1 MSERTL
7 RRTSLG
13 GLLALFTLLAIG
25 VAASGWTYYRKESA
39 RIQAARYEELRG
51 IAALKIMQIVNWRQ
65 QRLEDAGLAA
75 SRNGLRDPVLAW
87 LDHPAQ
93 DALRRD
99 VRGHMSLFRN
109 IRDYQNVILASP
121 EGGLLLSLDPR
132 TRGEETEITELARS
146 AIQNGKPL
154 LGDLFR
160 CRECGQIHLDAAA
173 PLLDDQGQA
182 RAVILLRTDPERGLY
197 PLLQSWP
204 AFGQTGE
211 TLLVRREGSG
221 ILFLNRLRHAEDPP
235 LTLRRPM
242 DTPDLPAAQ
251 AVLGRTGRFLGRDYR
266 NEAVISDLNAI
277 PDSPWFMVAKVDER
291 EILAELHYRNRVVL
305 AVTALG
311 IAMLGVLLGFL
322 FYLGQ
327 AKLYRDLFQAS
338 HLDEDRMS
346 TQDARWV
353 GWCIR
358 IAGASGTVTFLIGAL
373 SLLGWI
379 LDAPALKGILP
390 GFVAMKTNTALG
402 LMLAGMV
409 IVLRAWF
416 PRCWRIPIALATVL
430 ATLGAVTFAQY
441 LFHLDL
447 HIDQWL
453 FTEPASALGTL
464 APNRMAPATA
474 VAFLL
479 SGLALV
485 VSPFRRGAAL
495 SQWLALPV
503 GLIGMLPLLGYLY
516 GPIGASGLGHY
527 LQLALHTALAL
538 ILVCLGLL
546 MLNPTEGFARVLTAR
561 SMGGWLLRRLLP
573 IILVISVLIG
583 WLRAVGEQWG
593 WFEHAMAIALLVTA
607 FILFFVSSVWWVAR
621 SLDHMD
627 TVRSQAEARAH
638 EAAEEIRATLYGI
651 GDGVIAANHEGAVV
665 HMNPVAEQL
674 TGWKEPEAIG
684 RSLNEVFRIV
694 NEDTRET
701 VESPVERVLRDGRI
715 VGLANHT
722 ILIARDGTER
732 AIADSGA
739 PVRNAMQDIARV
751 VLVFRDQTEER
762 SLARLIKVR
771 MDLQI
776 FAAQHPLD
784 ELLTHTLD
792 EAGRLV
798 GSPIGFYHF
807 YEEETGNLTLQ
818 QWSTRTLKEF
828 CKAGGEGAH
837 YALDQAGVWVDC
849 IRQRKPVIHND
860 YLSLPHRRGLPDG
873 HAPVVREL
881 VVPVL
886 QGNRVVAILGVG
898 NKPTDYTDR
907 DVETIRFLAD
917 ETWSIIEH
925 KRYETAL
932 QASEAK
938 YRQLHENLRDAYA
951 RVDRDGYIVDHNHV
965 FEEMVGYSTDELRH
979 MTYRD
984 LTPPEWQAEED
995 RILREQVE
1003 VRGFSKLY
1011 EKAYQ
1016 RKDGTIFP
1024 VELRTIA
1031 FYDDQGRPAG
1041 MWALVRDISERKR
1054 VEGELRRTHAELQLI
1069 FKNMINAFVI
1079 WDSVFDEHGTYVS
1092 FRFGPFNDAYA
1103 RISGL
1108 DLETVRGK
1116 DVFEVWPDTERSWL
1130 EAYGA
1135 VATTGA
1141 PHTFDMYHAPTQG
1154 WYHCNAYRPTESP
1167 SHICVIFED
1176 ITERKLHEDRQRE
1189 AERMVRGTL
1198 DALSKHIA
1206 ILDEQGVILDVNQ
1219 AWRRFAEEN
1228 PPIRGPVNEGANYF
1242 EVCAATS
1249 GADAPSAAAFA
1260 EGIRDVM
1267 AGKRKEYTQ
1276 EYDCHSPGTQRWFLG
1291 RVTRFAGEGPLRVVV
1306 AHENIT
1312 ERKRAVE
1319 ALRSSEE
1326 KFRLLVESNPD
1337 AIFVQTAGRFVYVN
1351 EAALRLFMAT
1361 SPADLLNQPVLDRI
1375 PSDRRSW
1382 LLERISEVNVE
1393 RKQHPRHE
1401 EQFLRLDGIVFSGEV
1416 SAVPI
1421 HFEGQD
1427 GALVFLH
1434 DITSRKAAETQIR
1447 TQTELLNLT
1456 GEMAKVGGWEFD
1468 TRTFQS
1474 SWTDE
1479 VARIY
1484 DLDPA
1489 NRIDA
1494 GEGLSFYNETSRPI
1508 LAKALQEA
1516 VEQGRS
1522 YDLELELISAKGVRK
1537 NIRTIGHPLRNTEGH
1552 ISQVRGILMDIT
1564 EKKAAEDEIRRAQA
1578 ETQRLLEIADRSRGA
1593 LLSLVE
1599 DLRMSEEEVRSLN
1612 IDLEQRVESRTQE
1625 LAEANRELEAF
1636 AYSVS
1641 HDLRAPLRH
1650 MDGFLSMLERHLSGT
1665 IDEKGARYLQ
1675 VAQRA
1680 AVRMAQLVDGLLS
1693 FSRLGRTELRC
1704 MTVETSH
1711 LVASVVDEFAPECS
1725 DRVVRW
1731 DIGPLPAVHGDP
1743 TLLRLVFQNLLGN
1756 ALKFTRN
1763 RPEALIEIRTLDR
1776 DEGEVTL
1783 SIRDNGA
1790 GFDPAYTH
1798 KLFGVF
1804 QRLHR
1809 EDEFEGTG
1817 IGLANVHRI
1826 VTRHGGRVWAEGRL
1840 DDGATFF
1847 ITLPTLGRD

>member
-1 MSERTL
+1 MNEQTL
-7 RRTSLG
+7 RRTSLVS
-13 GLLALFTLLAIG
+13 LLALFTLLAIG
-25 VAASGWTYYRKESA
+25 VAVSGWTYYRSEST

-51 IAALKIMQIVNWRQ
+51 IAALKVSQIVSWRQ

-75 SRNGLRDPVLAW
+75 SRNGLREPVLAW

-93 DALRRD
+93 EVHRQD
-99 VRGHMSLFRN
+99 VRDHLSLFRN
-109 IRDYQNVILASP
+109 IRDYQNVLLITP
-121 EGGLLLSLDPR
+121 EGGLLLSLDPN
-132 TRGEETEITELARS
+132 TQGSEPEVAALARS
-146 AIQNGKPL
+146 AILAGKAV

-160 CRECGQIHLDAAA
+160 CRECGQVHLDAAA
-173 PLLDDQGQA
+173 PLLDDHGQA

-204 AFGQTGE
+204 AFGKTGE
-211 TLLVRREGSG
+211 TLLVRQDGQE
-221 ILFLNRLRHAEDPP
+221 ILFLNHLRHGDNPP
-235 LTLRRPM
+235 LALRKPL
-242 DTPDLPAAQ
+242 DSAELPAAE
-251 AVLGRTGRFLGRDYR
+251 AIRGRTGNFIGRDYR
-266 NEAVISDLNAI
+266 NELVISDLRAI
-277 PDSPWFMVAKVDER
+277 PDSPWFMVAKVDEG
-291 EILAELHYRNRVVL
+291 EILAELHYRDRVVL

-311 IAMLGVLLGFL
+311 IAMLGTLAGFL

-327 AKLYRDLFQAS
+327 AKLYRDLFQATHIDGYRLS
-338 HLDEDRMS
+338 R
-346 TQDARWV
+346 QDTRWAD
-353 GWCIR
+353 WCLR
-358 IAGASGTVTFLIGAL
+358 IAGASGAVTLLIGAL
-373 SLLGWI
+373 ALLGWI
-379 LDAPALKGILP
+379 LDSPALKGVLP

-402 LMLAGMV
+402 LMLAGTV
-409 IVLRAWF
+409 LILRAWF
-416 PRCWRIPIALATVL
+416 PRCWRIPVALAAAL
-430 ATLGAVTFAQY
+430 ALLGAATFAQY
-441 LFHLDL
+441 LFGLDL
-447 HIDQWL
+447 HIDQRL
-453 FTEPASALGTL
+453 FTEPAGALGTL

-479 SGLALV
+479 SGSALIL
-485 VSPFRRGAAL
+485 SLSRRWAAL

-503 GLIGMLPLLGYLY
+503 GLIGLLPLLGYLH
-516 GPIGASGLGHY
+516 GSIGDLGLGYY
-527 LQLALHTALAL
+527 LQLALHNALAL

-573 IILVISVLIG
+573 VILTVSVLVT
-583 WLRAVGEQWG
+583 WLWAAGEQWG
-593 WFEHAMAIALLVTA
+593 WFEHAMATALMVTA
-607 FILFFVSSVWWVAR
+607 FVLLFLSAVWWVAR

-627 TVRSQAEARAH
+627 TIRGQAEARAH

-674 TGWKEPEAIG
+674 TGWKESEAFG

-739 PVRNAMQDIARV
+739 PIRNAMQDIARV

-762 SLARLIKVR
+762 RLARLIKVR

-776 FAAQHPLD
+776 FADQHPMD

-807 YEEETGNLTLQ
+807 YDEETGNLTLQ

-828 CKAGGEGAH
+828 CKAEGKGAH

-860 YLSLPHRRGLPDG
+860 YLSLPHRKGLPDG

-925 KRYETAL
+925 KRYETVL

-938 YRQLHENLRDAYA
+938 HRQLHENLRDAYA
-951 RVDRDGYIVDHNHV
+951 RVDKDGYIVDHNKV
-965 FEEMVGYSTDELRH
+965 FEEMVGYSGQELRR

-984 LTPPEWQAEED
+984 LTPPEWRADEE
-995 RILREQVE
+995 RILQEQVA
-1003 VRGFSKLY
+1003 VRGFSEVY

-1031 FYDDQGRPAG
+1031 FHDEQGRPVG
-1041 MWALVRDISERKR
+1041 MWALVRDISARK
-1054 VEGELRRTHAELQLI
+1054 Q
-1069 FKNMINAFVI
+1069 N
-1079 WDSVFDEHGTYVS
+1079 
-1092 FRFGPFNDAYA
+1092 
-1103 RISGL
+1103 
-1108 DLETVRGK
+1108 
-1116 DVFEVWPDTERSWL
+1116 
-1130 EAYGA
+1130 
-1135 VATTGA
+1135 
-1141 PHTFDMYHAPTQG
+1141 
-1154 WYHCNAYRPTESP
+1154 
-1167 SHICVIFED
+1167 
-1176 ITERKLHEDRQRE
+1176 EDRLRE
-1189 AERMVRGTL
+1189 AERTARGTL
-1198 DALSKHIA
+1198 DGLSQHIA
-1206 ILDEQGVILDVNQ
+1206 ILDEHGVILDVNQ
-1219 AWRRFAEEN
+1219 AWRRFAGEN

-1242 EVCAATS
+1242 EVCAAAS
-1249 GADAPSAAAFA
+1249 GADALTAQAFA
-1260 EGIRDVM
+1260 EGIRSVM
-1267 AGKRKEYTQ
+1267 AGEREDYAQ
-1276 EYDCHSPGTQRWFLG
+1276 EYDCHSPMTQRWFLG
-1291 RVTRFAGEGPLRVVV
+1291 RVTRFAGESPLRVVV

-1312 ERKRAVE
+1312 ERKRAEE

-1351 EAALRLFMAT
+1351 EAALRIFMAT

-1375 PSDRRSW
+1375 PSDRRSRV
-1382 LLERISEVNVE
+1382 LERISEVNVE

-1401 EQFLRLDGIVFSGEV
+1401 EQFLRLDGTVFSGEV

-1421 HFEGQD
+1421 HFEGKD

-1434 DITSRKAAETQIR
+1434 DITSRKAAEAQIS

-1468 TRTFQS
+1468 AQTLQG

-1479 VARIY
+1479 VARIH
-1484 DLDPA
+1484 DLDPSE
-1489 NRIDA
+1489 RVDA
-1494 GEGLSFYNETSRPI
+1494 TRGMSFYSEASKPLI
-1508 LAKALQEA
+1508 AKAVQEA
-1516 VEQGRS
+1516 IEQGRP

-1537 NIRTIGHPLRNTEGH
+1537 AIRTIGHPVRDAEGRVV
-1552 ISQVRGILMDIT
+1552 QVRGIIMDVS
-1564 EKKAAEDEIRRAQA
+1564 EKKAAEDGIRQAQA

-1612 IDLEQRVESRTQE
+1612 VDLENRVEARTQE

-1650 MDGFLSMLERHLSGT
+1650 MDGFLSLLERHLGGT

-1693 FSRLGRTELRC
+1693 FSRLGRTELRF

-1711 LVASVVDEFAPECS
+1711 LVASVVDEFNPECA
-1725 DRVVRW
+1725 DRVVHW
-1731 DIGPLPAVHGDP
+1731 NIGPLPAVHGDP

-1763 RPEALIEIRTLDR
+1763 RPEALIELRTLETN
-1776 DEGEVTL
+1776 EGEVTL
-1783 SIRDNGA
+1783 SIKDNGV
-1790 GFDPAYTH
+1790 GFDPTYTH

-1826 VTRHGGRVWAEGRL
+1826 ITRHGGRVWAEGRM
-1840 DDGATFF
+1840 DEGATFF
-1847 ITLPTLGRD
+1847 ITLPTAGRE